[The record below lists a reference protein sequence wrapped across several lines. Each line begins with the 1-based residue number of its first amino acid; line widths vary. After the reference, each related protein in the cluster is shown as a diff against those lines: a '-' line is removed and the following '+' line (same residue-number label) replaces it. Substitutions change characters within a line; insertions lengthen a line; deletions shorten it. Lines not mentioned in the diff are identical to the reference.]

1 MPKPPTATDKPYNKC
16 LPCTHRQEGRCD
28 GPRTSAMTLARWCEF
43 MRDLKAANG
52 LTNQIIADRSGV
64 SLKTIERI
72 MACNC
77 EKDILR
83 ETARLIED
91 AIIGSSN
98 QYPCYLAYE
107 ETIPQDSEQLREALR
122 ELERATEDNADY
134 RKALDAIHDSYRA
147 EMQNIRDEAQRKID
161 YLRIQCDRV
170 QRDNDRLWAEL
181 DRRNGIIDRFLENGA
196 PKGV

>member
-1 MPKPPTATDKPYNKC
+1 MPRPPSTTDKPYNKC
-16 LPCTHRQEGRCD
+16 LSCQHRTEGRCD

-43 MRDLKAANG
+43 MRDLKTANG

-72 MACNC
+72 MALNC

-107 ETIPQDSEQLREALR
+107 QTVPQDSEQLREARR
-122 ELERATEDNADY
+122 ELERTMEDNEEY
-134 RKALDAIHDSYRA
+134 KQALAAIHDSYKS
-147 EMQNIRDEAQRKID
+147 EMQIIRDEAQRKID
-161 YLRIQCDRV
+161 FLRAQLDRE
-170 QRDNDRLWAEL
+170 QRDNDRLWGIV
-181 DRRNGIIDRFLENGA
+181 DRMNGNG
-196 PKGV
+196 